1 MRNDINLLNIVAN
14 FVSIISS
21 DFTDLSANEFD
32 LINNKLT
39 NINIDTDIDTDI
51 PKIDNININIS
62 FNVNNANTDQDSL
75 INNIIDKY

>member
-39 NINIDTDIDTDI
+39 NINIDTDI